1 MIFLAIGL
9 PSRFAGWCDDVICAL
24 ARTAIGSFEIAS
36 ANTLDEIALVA
47 IRSNAPH
54 LVVGARQPSDRLR
67 DVLAATGKR
76 FILVL
81 DDPYAAFFNL
91 VARHGLEWKTAIRA
105 TASSCASM
113 LGFEALPGALVLRAD
128 REGRDRMMAA
138 AAIAEWLDL
147 AANPA
152 AIAAAVQDLP
162 NPTAVS
168 ARKEMEAWWKGISS
182 GDRAIVDGALA
193 GYNEQARSGKLGHF
207 IWARDLFFIGD
218 TPHAA
223 ADRAID
229 ISGPV
234 RNLVFGP
241 YIALPIGQ
249 WQVTVV
255 LAVSKQGTDLP
266 YSVEVLAG
274 PACDFL
280 ARGVAAPRPEGIA
293 EITAEFAISELTAQP
308 ISVRVA
314 NLRPVM
320 TGRLALAHV
329 TLTPRLK
336 PPTDIP
342 TELRIALELSD
353 PAFGA
358 G

>member
-1 MIFLAIGL
+1 MFLAVGL

-24 ARTAIGSFEIAS
+24 VRTTLGAFEIAS
-36 ANTLDEIALVA
+36 GNTLDEIALVA
-47 IRSNAPH
+47 IRSKAPR
-54 LVVGARQPSDRLR
+54 LVIAARQPSDHLR
-67 DVLAATGKR
+67 AALAATGKR
-76 FILVL
+76 FILAL

-91 VARHGLEWKTAIRA
+91 VTRHGLGWKTAIRA

-128 REGRDRMMAA
+128 REGRYGMMAA
-138 AAIAEWLDL
+138 VAIAEWLNL
-147 AANPA
+147 AADPA
-152 AIAAAVQDLP
+152 AIAAVVQALDDP
-162 NPTAVS
+162 ATVT
-168 ARKEMEAWWKGISS
+168 ARKEMDVWWNGISL

-193 GYNEQARSGKLGHF
+193 GYGEQASTGKIGQF
-207 IWARDLFFIGD
+207 TWARDLFFIGD
-218 TPHAA
+218 APHAA

-229 ISGPV
+229 LGGPV

-241 YIALPIGQ
+241 YIALPIGL

-274 PACDFL
+274 PGCDCL
-280 ARGVAAPRPEGIA
+280 ARGMAEPRPEGIA
-293 EITAEFAISELTAQP
+293 EISTEFAISELTAQP

-314 NLRPVM
+314 NLRPVA

-336 PPTDIP
+336 PSADIP
-342 TELRIALELSD
+342 AELRTALGLPD
-353 PAFGA
+353 PAFNTR
-358 G
+358 